1 MSASPPPTL
10 SSKLSAL
17 TQRLGLSGRS
27 ARLVLERAALLQLP
41 FQPLSPWSAS
51 IWWLSGAPLQNLPQL
66 PRSALSGPVQ
76 EDKAAAHAVLIKL
89 VEQQRKNIESFDL
102 RGIDGL
108 MGSKGSQPDC
118 ASFEDYIA
126 ALDQRQ
132 VRIISYKDFVKAI
145 SQPLPRFLA
154 GQRIELIQASWH
166 GSRYFWNGEQSAE
179 IFANAIVYARRRQ
192 LEVTL
197 PAQVTHYRIS
207 PSGLE
212 QLDANYHMLAMP
224 VQAWSHEPFM
234 SLLLDTGMPY
244 ARLSLIRSPSAAEFL
259 MLPKQNAEAT
269 ALGEGL
275 RLAGAADVCE
285 FLRQY

>member
-1 MSASPPPTL
+1 MSATPPSTL

-41 FQPLSPWSAS
+41 FQPLAPWSAS
-51 IWWLSGAPLQNLPQL
+51 IWWLSGAPLQNLPEL

-76 EDKAAAHAVLIKL
+76 EDKAAAHAVLVKL
-89 VEQQRKNIESFDL
+89 VEQQRQKIESFDL
-102 RGIDGL
+102 RAIDGL
-108 MGSKGSQPDC
+108 MGSKGNQPDC
-118 ASFEDYIA
+118 TSFEDYIA
-126 ALDQRQ
+126 ALGQRQ
-132 VRIISYKDFVKAI
+132 VRIISYKDFVSAI
-145 SQPLPRFLA
+145 SKPLPRFLA
-154 GQRIELIQASWH
+154 GECIKLIQASWH
-166 GSRYFWNGEQSAE
+166 GERFFWGGEHSAE
-179 IFANAIVYARRRQ
+179 IFANAIAYARRRE

-197 PAQVTHYRIS
+197 PAEVTRYRIS
-207 PSGLE
+207 PSGLK
-212 QLDANYHMLAMP
+212 QLDANYHVLAMP

-244 ARLSLIRSPSAAEFL
+244 ARLTLMGTAEFL
-259 MLPKQNAEAT
+259 MLPKQHAEAT